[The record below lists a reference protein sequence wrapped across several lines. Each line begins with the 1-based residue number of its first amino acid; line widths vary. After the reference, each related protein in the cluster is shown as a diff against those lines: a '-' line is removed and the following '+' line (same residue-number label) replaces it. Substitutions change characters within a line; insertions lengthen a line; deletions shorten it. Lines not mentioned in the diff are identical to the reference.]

1 MDKKISMAL
10 IEETFAKTIIDE
22 LKNMKFILPDT
33 ETNKLKEQLDGL
45 AENIENEFRKLLHGA
60 WT

>member
-60 WT
+60 